1 MPKDLRISVLLDFYG
16 EMLTDT
22 QRETLDEYYNQDMS
36 LAEIGE
42 ERGISR
48 QGVRDSIKRSKEQL
62 VEMEEKLGLAK
73 RFREVQGALAE
84 ICDCALEI
92 QELNAGDIEGIDR
105 SAQEI
110 IGLAQKIS
118 DEE

>member
-62 VEMEEKLGLAK
+62 VEMEEKLGLAR
-73 RFREVQGALAE
+73 RFREVQEALAE

-92 QELNAGDIEGIDR
+92 QDLNAGDIDGIDR
-105 SAQEI
+105 SAREI
-110 IGLAQKIS
+110 IGLAKKIS